1 MGRIA
6 LSARLVAI
14 TAAAATPP
22 ASAHPPLAPKLC
34 GACGAVNS
42 PGATRCASC
51 GRARFAPP
59 WVRALRQVDRGF
71 AVQANDPH
79 EKSEATEPTL
89 TFYKWWLGGHSVFHI
104 RSHEQWERVKQIV
117 DNELLASLGWTSRQ
131 EALAALTGEGIDAK
145 AILAE
150 NPGLLFEIVAALGE
164 GALGEQEPAALGESR
179 ERIAALAVE
188 VDQAQ
193 RVALR
198 RSLEQLSAA
207 RTAGS
212 RQLAELSEQLAH
224 AERVAAVAELRRR
237 VGVLELL
244 AERLRDERSYKIV
257 NRRSAIHGLLE
268 EAIWILDERCW
279 LSARTRVLRAVLDRA
294 ASGRDRPYAKKP
306 PDFACAVG
314 EGRLLVVSICPPSL
328 EPGVADLERLERHA
342 AACHQIEPL
351 ARCEATLVGE
361 RIPAWLRATL
371 ERRED
376 SFQAKTYEELVDA
389 PLRRYRSRLAV
400 LSRLGG
406 AGPQA
411 LIQPP
416 ESGDP

>member
-1 MGRIA
+1 MTA
-6 LSARLVAI
+6 
-14 TAAAATPP
+14 TAATSI
-22 ASAHPPLAPKLC
+22 ASAHPPTAPKLC
-34 GACGAVNS
+34 TACGA
-42 PGATRCASC
+42 
-51 GRARFAPP
+51 
-59 WVRALRQVDRGF
+59 
-71 AVQANDPH
+71 ANPLDAAGDP
-79 EKSEATEPTL
+79 
-89 TFYKWWLGGHSVFHI
+89 
-104 RSHEQWERVKQIV
+104 
-117 DNELLASLGWTSRQ
+117 
-131 EALAALTGEGIDAK
+131 IDAK
-145 AILAE
+145 AILTE
-150 NPGLLFEIVAALGE
+150 DPSLLFEIVAALGE
-164 GALGEQEPAALGESR
+164 GALGEQELAALGESR

-207 RTAGS
+207 KTTGS

-237 VGVLELL
+237 VGVLELFK
-244 AERLRDERSYKIV
+244 ERLHDERSYKIV
-257 NRRSAIHGLLE
+257 SHRSAIHGLLE

-294 ASGRDRPYAKKP
+294 AAGRDRPYAKKP

-314 EGRLLVVSICPPSL
+314 EGRLLVVSICPPSR

-342 AACHQIEPL
+342 AACHEIEPL

-361 RIPAWLRATL
+361 RIPARLRAIL
-371 ERRED
+371 ERRKD
-376 SFQAKTYEELVDA
+376 SFGAKTYEELVDA
-389 PLRRYRSRLAV
+389 PLRRYSSRLAV

-406 AGPQA
+406 AGPKA

-416 ESGDP
+416 ESGDSQSRSTA